1 MGTLYVGDTGK
12 TFRLNTGF
20 DMSGNTELSM
30 VFTKPNGAQITKT
43 SANGVVIGGVQVV
56 DDDLGTLAANEYME
70 YPIESGLL
78 DSPGEWQVY
87 AIYTNTN
94 ATPDD
99 VYHGVPAT
107 FTVNARTSTSTLEGN
122 YVVYAIARGS
132 AKLTTGG
139 AHTTV
144 LVKQP
149 ADVMLIDVDC
159 SDAMSDSEQITA
171 ITSISCVSATGS
183 GATTDVG
190 FDTHV
195 ATDGTPAIVGSG
207 TRVRTLLSGGID
219 ASSYKCKVVAV
230 TNINPVREFD
240 FYICV
245 SDA

>member
-1 MGTLYVGDTGK
+1 MGNLYVGDTGK
-12 TFRLNTGF
+12 VLRVSTKF
-20 DMSGNTELSM
+20 DMSAFTELSV
-30 VFTKPNGAQITKT
+30 VFTKPNGKAITKT
-43 SANGVVIGGVQVV
+43 TADGVVLGTGQVV
-56 DDDLGTLAANEYME
+56 DADLGTLAANEYVE
-70 YPIESGLL
+70 YPLEAGLL
-78 DSPGEWQVY
+78 DSPGDWQVY
-87 AIYTNTN
+87 AIYTNTT

-99 VYHGVPAT
+99 IYHSDPAT
-107 FTVNARTSTSTLEGN
+107 MTVLSRTSTSTLEGN

-144 LVKQP
+144 LTKQP

-207 TRVRTLLSGGID
+207 TRVRTLLDGGTD
-219 ASSYKCKVVAV
+219 KVTYKCKVVAV

-240 FYICV
+240 FYLCV
-245 SDA
+245 SDV